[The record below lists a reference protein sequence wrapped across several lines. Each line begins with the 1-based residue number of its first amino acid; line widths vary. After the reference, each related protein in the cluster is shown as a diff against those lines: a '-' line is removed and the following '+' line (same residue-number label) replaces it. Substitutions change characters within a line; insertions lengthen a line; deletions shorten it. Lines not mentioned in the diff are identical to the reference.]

1 MLSRWS
7 LSFST
12 CKIKP
17 FQSSVS
23 KTLQLLYQSLILKF
37 QDFFQIF
44 LSQRADIHS
53 LAD

>member
-12 CKIKP
+12 CRIKP
-17 FQSSVS
+17 FQSPVS
-23 KTLQLLYQSLILKF
+23 KTLQLLSQSLILKF
-37 QDFFQIF
+37 QNLFQVF

>member
-17 FQSSVS
+17 FQFPVS